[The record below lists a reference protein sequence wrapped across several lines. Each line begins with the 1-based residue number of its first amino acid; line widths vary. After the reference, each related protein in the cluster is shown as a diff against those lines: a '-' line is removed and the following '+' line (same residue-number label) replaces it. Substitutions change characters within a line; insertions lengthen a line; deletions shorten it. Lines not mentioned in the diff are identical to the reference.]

1 MLRESV
7 VLLDERGVPIGEA
20 AKADVHHADTPLHL
34 GFSCYVI
41 DPDDRLLV
49 TRRSTAKRTFPGV
62 WTNSFCGHPAP
73 GETLVDA
80 VRRRASD
87 ELGLRLGEVTVVLP
101 DFRYR
106 AEMDGV
112 VELEICPVTVTR
124 VADGTD
130 PTPAADEVDDWQ
142 WVPWAEFANAV
153 TTGAR
158 PVSRWCAEQVP
169 LLGRL
174 GPPRSWS
181 DASAGLPPALR
192 PPYVDTRADRTAA
205 EPPVRRESSATSRQ
219 PSTEPLPGD
228 AS

>member
-7 VLLDERGVPIGEA
+7 VLLDEQGVPIGEA

-34 GFSCYVI
+34 GFSCYVL
-41 DPDDRLLV
+41 DPADRLLL

-73 GETLVDA
+73 GEPLVDA

-87 ELGLRLGEVTVVLP
+87 ELGLRLGEVSVVLP

-112 VELEICPVTVTR
+112 VELEICPVTVAR
-124 VADGTD
+124 VAEGADT
-130 PTPAADEVDDWQ
+130 TPAADEVADWE
-142 WVPWAEFANAV
+142 WVPWAAFANAV

-158 PVSRWCAEQVP
+158 EVSTWCAEQVP
-169 LLGRL
+169 LLERL
-174 GPPRSWS
+174 GSPNTWT
-181 DASAGLPPALR
+181 DESAGLPPALR
-192 PPYVDTRADRTAA
+192 PPYVDRGAEGADSQPQ
-205 EPPVRRESSATSRQ
+205 PPHSSSRRVRQ